1 MLYDLGVV
9 HTKEP
14 YAKLRHQGMIL
25 AFSYR
30 DEAGNYHTYEEID
43 FSDPANPK
51 LKANGAKLTSM
62 IEKMSK
68 SKKNVINPDDILK
81 EYGADAFRAYE
92 MFMGPFDASKPWDM
106 RGIEGV
112 SRFLKRVYSWADD
125 LKVSK
130 DVKLPKELEILK
142 HKTVKKVSEDIESFS
157 FNTAVSALMIY
168 FNELS
173 KYKEVDENSFE
184 VFLKLLHPFAPH
196 ITEEIWQNAGYETFL
211 LNEIWPSYNK
221 DLLLEEQIEIGVQIN
236 GKIKDRVKLSADS
249 DKAAHEKAALGS
261 EKIQNLLKGQ
271 NIIKIIVVP
280 GKMVSIVAR
289 PS

>member
-1 MLYDLGVV
+1 
-9 HTKEP
+9 
-14 YAKLRHQGMIL
+14 MIL

-51 LKANGAKLTSM
+51 LKSNGAKLTSM

-106 RGIEGV
+106 RGIEGI
-112 SRFLKRVYSWADD
+112 SRFLKRIYSWADG
-125 LKVSK
+125 LKISK
-130 DVKLPKELEILK
+130 QAALPKELEILK
-142 HKTVKKVSEDIESFS
+142 HKTIKKVTQDIESFN
-157 FNTAVSALMIY
+157 FNTAVSSLMIY
-168 FNELS
+168 FNELV
-173 KYKEVDENSFE
+173 KYKEVDEDSFA

-196 ITEEIWQNAGYETFL
+196 LTDELWQNAGRQTFL
-211 LNEIWPSYNK
+211 LQETWPSFDNA
-221 DLLLEEQIEIGVQIN
+221 LLLEEQIEIGVQIN
-236 GKIKDRVKLSADS
+236 GKIKDRVKLAADS
-249 DKAAHEKAALGS
+249 DKQAHEQAALS
-261 EKIQNLLKGQ
+261 SNKVKTLLEGM
-271 NIIKIIVVP
+271 NIVKIIVVP

-289 PS
+289 PK